1 MRSVRSLAIATAV
14 VFCVSTIFP
23 VVASLVRDAGS
34 LPRIV
39 GVMDG
44 VIAFTLVGMAMIL
57 WSRTR
62 GKVTKDA
69 EAAAY
74 SGYRVLLHVIIV
86 LLVLFFLVG
95 DRIAWTIGLV
105 GISWRSWLLLYTLPA
120 WFAALRAAEES
131 NHPPGQAI
139 PRP

>member
-1 MRSVRSLAIATAV
+1 MRSVRFLAIATAV

-44 VIAFTLVGMAMIL
+44 VIAFILVGMAMTL

-74 SGYRVLLHVIIV
+74 RGYRVLMHVIIV

-105 GISWRSWLLLYTLPA
+105 GIGWRSWLLLYTLPV
-120 WFAALRAAEES
+120 WYAALRAAEES
-131 NHPPGQAI
+131 NHLSS
-139 PRP
+139 

>member
-44 VIAFTLVGMAMIL
+44 VIAFVLVGMAMIL
-57 WSRTR
+57 WSRTQ

-74 SGYRVLLHVIIV
+74 RGYRVLMHVIIV

-105 GISWRSWLLLYTLPA
+105 GIGWRSWLLLYTLPA
-120 WFAALRAAEES
+120 WYAAL
-131 NHPPGQAI
+131 QALDQLDGA
-139 PRP
+139 

>member
-1 MRSVRSLAIATAV
+1 MRSVRSIAIATPV
-14 VFCVSTIFP
+14 VFCISTIFP

-44 VIAFTLVGMAMIL
+44 VIAFILVGMAMIL
-57 WSRTR
+57 SWRSQGR
-62 GKVTKDA
+62 VTKDA

-74 SGYRVLLHVIIV
+74 RGYRVLMHLILV

-95 DRIAWTIGLV
+95 DRIGWTIGLV
-105 GISWRSWLLLYTLPA
+105 GIGWRSWLLLYTLPA
-120 WFAALRAAEES
+120 WYAALRAAE
-131 NHPPGQAI
+131 G
-139 PRP
+139 